1 MAYRLW
7 GIPSKWV
14 LWVRNFL
21 WGNIELKWYL
31 IKIQSKGLYLFFALT
46 QGRNR
51 FGLFS
56 AFVTRLGP

>member
-1 MAYRLW
+1 MAYRIW
-7 GIPSKWV
+7 GIPSEWV
-14 LWVRNFL
+14 LWVCNFL